1 MSEDPATSGEP
12 DAGGDVSALEG
23 SPGSS
28 PRSPRNL
35 LAAAR
40 VKPRRAT
47 LFVALCGLAVV
58 GLIAVGL
65 AYRPNSVSVV
75 IAEPSSVVLGSD
87 GIPTQVDGQRVYRVG
102 EKAEWQNLNGS
113 FLLGGYALP
122 SLRMCARGMSAPPP
136 AEADLLD
143 TCYGPGLAVKPNVG
157 GLNSDD
163 AWLAPLGSDAVEGW
177 LDGPPIVVRGHTHD
191 SEAAECEARVRA
203 QCVAAIVVE
212 SVVWPVLPTEIRGQ
226 RVYRQTDKAAFPTS
240 GSFLLG
246 GPFEKPDVVP
256 PCPMQPGLSTAEQ
269 QLIPYCYILSVDGL
283 DLAPMSTIDEPKDE
297 LVVARVH
304 VNDPEAA
311 KCPSNY
317 WTECQQ
323 SIVVES
329 VVWRSNPY
337 TIALPTP
344 GRT

>member
-28 PRSPRNL
+28 TRSPRNL

-40 VKPRRAT
+40 AKPRRAT

-65 AYRPNSVSVV
+65 AYRPNSVSVG

-122 SLRMCARGMSAPPP
+122 SSWMCPRSPSTAPP

-143 TCYGPGLAVKPNVG
+143 TCYGPGLAARPNVG

-177 LDGPPIVVRGHTHD
+177 LDGPPIVVRVHAHD
-191 SEAAECEARVRA
+191 WEAAGCSTYFKAM
-203 QCVAAIVVE
+203 CVAAIVVE
-212 SVVWPVLPTEIRGQ
+212 SVVCPVLPTEIRGQ
-226 RVYRQTDKAAFPTS
+226 RVYRQTDKVAFPTS

-256 PCPMQPGLSTAEQ
+256 PCPMQPGPSTAEQ
-269 QLIPYCYILSVDGL
+269 QLIPYCYILSIDDL
-283 DLAPMSTIDEPKDE
+283 NLAPMSTIAEPKDE

-311 KCPSNY
+311 KCPSDRQRY
-317 WTECQQ
+317 CD
-323 SIVVES
+323 SAIVVES